1 MSAPNLTLPRLIG
14 AKEGILAVYKPAGML
29 AHPSAE
35 AQAPDLISWLRSQGG
50 ALRKALP
57 AHRLDLETSGIVL
70 CAQDPDARAAL
81 GRAFEDGLIHKTY
94 LAVVIGQAHEKGV
107 IRRPLQDA
115 RRGHALD
122 AVTRYRLVE
131 ALGGF
136 SLLSLQPE
144 TGRKHQIRRH
154 LQGIG
159 LPVVGDT
166 RYPPSRK
173 VKVPG
178 FPHRLWLHAQ
188 VVELPSGARFEC
200 ALPAELEESLKLMR
214 EGAAKVAP
222 SPNEPS

>member
-1 MSAPNLTLPRLIG
+1 MSPPNLTVPRLIG

-81 GRAFEDGLIHKTY
+81 GRAFEDGLIQKTY

-131 ALGGF
+131 ALGA
-136 SLLSLQPE
+136 SACSRSSRRPAE
-144 TGRKHQIRRH
+144 NTRSDATYRVSACPSSVTPATRRH
-154 LQGIG
+154 
-159 LPVVGDT
+159 
-166 RYPPSRK
+166 
-173 VKVPG
+173 
-178 FPHRLWLHAQ
+178 
-188 VVELPSGARFEC
+188 AR
-200 ALPAELEESLKLMR
+200 
-214 EGAAKVAP
+214 
-222 SPNEPS
+222 